1 MTVVGRML
9 LDRQEANS
17 GLVECRVELAD
28 EPPDWTG
35 FLQGRP
41 GASIFHDVR
50 WGQIMRDTYG
60 NRPIYLT
67 ARRGGQVVGVLQLV
81 LQKSLLFGS
90 HLSSL
95 PYFDSAGVLADDH
108 GASGALVAEGRR
120 LMDGLGCRWV
130 ELRQEAD
137 LGAGLPTRTDKVR
150 LELALPSRKED
161 LWESLKA
168 KVRNQIRKAEK
179 AHLTCAAGSA
189 ELVKPFY
196 QVYLR
201 NMRDLGSPP
210 HSRRWFEAIVEG
222 FGGSSRLFVVWAG
235 NRPAAAS
242 LTLRDRQAMRVP
254 WAGNDWRLRD
264 SCPNMLL
271 YWTML
276 AEACEGGAG
285 RFDFGRST
293 RDSGTYSFKRQ
304 WGAEPVPLYWHY
316 LLPEGEALPDLRPD
330 SGKFRLMVAAWK
342 KLPLWAARALGPRII
357 AKLS

>member
-1 MTVVGRML
+1 MNAEQDGSAAPTEALPTEVTVTSAPPPWGDYLGSR
-9 LDRQEANS
+9 
-17 GLVECRVELAD
+17 AD
-28 EPPDWTG
+28 ATICHEP
-35 FLQGRP
+35 L
-41 GASIFHDVR
+41 
-50 WGQIMRDTYG
+50 WGQIMARVYG
-60 NRPIYLT
+60 KAPIYLT
-67 ARRGGQVVGVLQLV
+67 ARREGRVVGVLQL
-81 LQKSLLFGS
+81 LAQKSLLFGS
-90 HLSSL
+90 YLCSL
-95 PYFDSAGVLADDH
+95 PYLDASGVLADDES
-108 GASGALVAEGRR
+108 ARDALLARTEAIRAEMR
-120 LMDGLGCRWV
+120 CRWA

-137 LGAGLPTRTDKVR
+137 LGAGLPARTDKVR

-168 KVRNQIRKAEK
+168 KVRNQVRKAEK
-179 AHLTCAAGSA
+179 AQLTCAAGGG

-196 QVYLR
+196 EVYLR

-210 HSRRWFEAIVEG
+210 HSREWFQAIVEG
-222 FGGSSRLFVVWAG
+222 LGRSARLFVVWAG

-254 WAGNDWRLRD
+254 WAGSDWRLSD

-276 AEACEGGAG
+276 AEACESGAG

-316 LLPEGEALPDLRPD
+316 LLPEGEKLPDLRPD
-330 SGKFRLMVAAWK
+330 SGKFRLMVAVWK
-342 KLPLWAARALGPRII
+342 RLPLWLARALGPRII
-357 AKLS
+357 GRLS